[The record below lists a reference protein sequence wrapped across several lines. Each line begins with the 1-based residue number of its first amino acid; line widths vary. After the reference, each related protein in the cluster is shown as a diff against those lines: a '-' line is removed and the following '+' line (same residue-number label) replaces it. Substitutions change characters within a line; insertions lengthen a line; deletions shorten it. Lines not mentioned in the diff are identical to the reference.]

1 MKLLW
6 LWFLA
11 RFRLDLNA
19 VCEMSRG
26 KGLWNDY
33 HDYHDS
39 NPPEPWHFHI
49 HKCRRCGKEFY
60 I

>member
-1 MKLLW
+1 MRYLVR
-6 LWFLA
+6 WFLA
-11 RFRLDLNA
+11 RFRLSEDA

-26 KGLWNDY
+26 RDLYNDY

-39 NPPEPWHFHI
+39 EDGKPYHFI
-49 HKCRRCGKEFY
+49 TMKCKRCGKEFV